1 MANIVLPMSLERS
14 ITSPNDHMEHPSGL
28 NGHRR
33 HDWLS
38 EGEMDPQSYRP
49 LAEPS
54 VKVFDELM
62 ATSRPSA
69 GGDHMPDGR
78 PSGSEPVQV
87 NDLRPSEIPRQRG
100 GGADGEPSYPHE
112 PAHLV
117 PLAQDRPDQAL
128 GLLERLH
135 ALAIA
140 RAGMGDLIEMQAL
153 RALAAGGEHTA
164 AVALAEA
171 ITLAHP
177 QGYLL
182 VFADEDAPMT
192 VLLGRLIATQRTE
205 QTAARGVPLDYPAP
219 LLPAFD
225 TRAVPHSGK
234 GAAAAM
240 PGLVEPLTAR
250 ELEVLALLAVGRSN
264 RRIAAELYVTL
275 DTVKKHV
282 GHILDKLGAA
292 NRTEAAARAR
302 QLGLIG

>member
-1 MANIVLPMSLERS
+1 M
-14 ITSPNDHMEHPSGL
+14 GL
-28 NGHRR
+28 NGHRLN
-33 HDWLS
+33 DWLS

-54 VKVFDELM
+54 AKVLEELM
-62 ATSRPSA
+62 ATSRTSA
-69 GGDHMPDGR
+69 GGDHVPDGR
-78 PSGSEPVQV
+78 PSGSEPVQLH
-87 NDLRPSEIPRQRG
+87 DLRPPEIPRQRG
-100 GGADGEPSYPHE
+100 GGADDEPTYPHE

-117 PLAQDRPDQAL
+117 LLAQDRPDQAP
-128 GLLERLH
+128 GLLEHLH

-140 RAGMGDLIEMQAL
+140 RAGVGHLIEMQAQ
-153 RALAAGGEHTA
+153 RAPGLAAGGEHPA
-164 AVALAEA
+164 SVAALAEA
-171 ITLAHP
+171 ITLAQP

-192 VLLGRLIATQRTE
+192 VLLGRPNETQRTE
-205 QTAARGVPLDYPAP
+205 QTAARGVPTDYPTP

-225 TRAVPHSGK
+225 THAVPHPGE

-240 PGLVEPLTAR
+240 PGLIEPLTAR
-250 ELEVLALLAVGRSN
+250 ELEVLALLAAGRSN

>member
-1 MANIVLPMSLERS
+1 M
-14 ITSPNDHMEHPSGL
+14 TSRPS
-28 NGHRR
+28 
-33 HDWLS
+33 
-38 EGEMDPQSYRP
+38 PQSYRL

-54 VKVFDELM
+54 SKVFDELM

-78 PSGSEPVQV
+78 PGGSEPVQV
-87 NDLRPSEIPRQRG
+87 HDLRPPEIPRQRD
-100 GGADGEPSYPHE
+100 GGADDEPSHPHE
-112 PAHLV
+112 PANLV
-117 PLAQDRPDQAL
+117 LLAQDRPDQAL

-135 ALAIA
+135 AWEIA
-140 RAGMGDLIEMQAL
+140 RAGMSDLIEIQPL
-153 RALAAGGEHTA
+153 PALAAGGEHTA
-164 AVALAEA
+164 AVAAAAEA
-171 ITLAHP
+171 ITLAPP
-177 QGYLL
+177 QLYLL

-205 QTAARGVPLDYPAP
+205 QNAARGVPADYPAP
-219 LLPAFD
+219 LPPAFD
-225 TRAVPHSGK
+225 THAAPHPGK
-234 GAAAAM
+234 GAAAAL

-250 ELEVLALLAVGRSN
+250 ELEVLALLAAGRSN

-282 GHILDKLGAA
+282 GHILEKLGAA

>member
-1 MANIVLPMSLERS
+1 V
-14 ITSPNDHMEHPSGL
+14 GL
-28 NGHRR
+28 NGHRLN
-33 HDWLS
+33 DWLS

-49 LAEPS
+49 LPEPS
-54 VKVFDELM
+54 AKVFDELM

-69 GGDHMPDGR
+69 GGDHVPDGR
-78 PSGSEPVQV
+78 PNGSEPVLV
-87 NDLRPSEIPRQRG
+87 HDLRPPEIPRQRG
-100 GGADGEPSYPHE
+100 GGADDEPSYPHE
-112 PAHLV
+112 PARLV
-117 PLAQDRPDQAL
+117 LLAQDRPDQAL

-140 RAGMGDLIEMQAL
+140 RAGVGDLIEMQVL
-153 RALAAGGEHTA
+153 RALAAGGEHTT
-164 AVALAEA
+164 AVAALAEA

-182 VFADEDAPMT
+182 VFADEDAPVT
-192 VLLGRLIATQRTE
+192 VLLGRLNATQRTE
-205 QTAARGVPLDYPAP
+205 QTAARGVPTDYPAP
-219 LLPAFD
+219 PAFD
-225 TRAVPHSGK
+225 THAVPHPGK

-250 ELEVLALLAVGRSN
+250 ELEVLALLAAGRSN

-302 QLGLIG
+302 ELGLIG